1 MDLERK
7 SSIQW
12 NAQQILLGKKT
23 NVLLVKDDVGRAKPT
38 TRNLP
43 SDHFVFGKPDM
54 LPNRETAEDGK
65 DIWAPLRNPRFLKLL
80 RFSRRKVADAPAL
93 YC

>member
-1 MDLERK
+1 MDLEKK
-7 SSIQW
+7 STIQW

-43 SDHFVFGKPDM
+43 SDSFVFGKPDM

-65 DIWAPLRNPRFLKLL
+65 DILALLRTFLFLK
-80 RFSRRKVADAPAL
+80 
-93 YC
+93 